1 MDIAFINEHT
11 VKPQFVAGNN
21 YKAIIAKVED
31 KASGITLG
39 LRFEDISVPAYW
51 HLNISHTS
59 EVAKRI
65 AMDDLKGI
73 VDMIE
78 TPVAT
83 SADLVGKEI
92 TVRLTAQTDSNLP
105 SCGLPLATTDAVDK
119 LF

>member
-1 MDIAFINEHT
+1 MDISFINSHT

-21 YKAIIAKVED
+21 YKARIIKVED
-31 KASGITLG
+31 KASGCTLSLG
-39 LRFEDISVPAYW
+39 FEDISVPAFW

-59 EVAKRI
+59 ETAKRI

-78 TPVAT
+78 KPIAQTP
-83 SADLVGKEI
+83 DLVGEII
-92 TVRLTAQTDSNLP
+92 TVRLTAQKDSNLP
-105 SCGLPLATTDAVDK
+105 SCGLPLAEDVTK